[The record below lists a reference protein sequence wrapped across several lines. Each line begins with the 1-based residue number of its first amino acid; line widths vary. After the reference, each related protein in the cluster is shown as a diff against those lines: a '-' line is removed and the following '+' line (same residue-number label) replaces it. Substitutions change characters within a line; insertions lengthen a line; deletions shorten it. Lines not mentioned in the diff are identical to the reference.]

1 MKNKTAL
8 FAAVLAAAM
17 VVSASE
23 TTSSMAVA
31 AANAWASANAQAF
44 APSGSAA
51 EAIAERDPDGSLLWW
66 VVPFS
71 GGGAVVVAPDTRIE
85 PVIAALPS
93 YGGPLPEKHPLRV
106 LLTFDLQNRLKLVK
120 GVQEAS
126 AGRRLKSSG
135 GSADSPN
142 ADVVQSAAEAKAKW
156 GELVPT
162 GPVRLKANPTY
173 PLPITGAANP
183 AYVIGMCPGFE
194 YGGVLTHW
202 NQSYSPYSSEPDGNC
217 YNYYTPRHAVCG
229 CVATAGAA
237 VMQFFGN
244 TGPTFN
250 VTNICTW
257 GDPMITPGY
266 YYAAPFTMVGATN
279 AYDWSILPVSMGG
292 QGDFDGGALTKE
304 QVELLGRATYDMG
317 VGVSMAWAM
326 DGMESGAVTADLAAA
341 FRRYYGFK
349 DARGVFVGVPPED
362 DEYYEAAS
370 PAYIDSYG
378 VYNDRLLY
386 AQLRNNIPVP
396 LGIRTKDLES
406 GHAVV
411 AVGYGRDFLGTS
423 YTRVFMGWAG
433 SSDAWYCLPAIDSF
447 RVVNQ
452 YITMIGKDDRKTM
465 PVVGRVVN
473 ESGEGAAFAE
483 IDVGGVTNVFTDA
496 NGYWATR
503 IDESGL
509 SLSAEQV
516 VMYEFVS
523 TNSCPAEDEEVVAAI
538 DEAVNAFNEES
549 GGEDVMEMGP
559 LPARVGGETIDD
571 AYVER
576 FSVFSEEVT
585 EDLEDGSQT
594 NYVILVTNFTVL
606 ARVYT
611 LPVKCMASGET
622 VDVPVGAMA
631 FDEGTYY
638 YNDTENNELMSKAL
652 ANSIPDEVNFTVPDD
667 SALVA
672 WSGATDPDVAAA
684 AAAEDGKMMF
694 FLSGDPETDEYKAI
708 LAYIQ
713 ADAAGFGEKYV
724 LVLIDPS
731 SDPYNLADGNP
742 SFGVFDP
749 TIFNSQAPNRWAF
762 YNGRLSYFDAS
773 DGVTD
778 EDVQRVLDE
787 GEARYAKLHDDIRV
801 TVVSDNCNF
810 VNSMLAPEPTPEEEA
825 AMANVAAIW
834 GDGIPDDAEGF
845 SADAKDWLGN
855 DIVGQGV
862 FTNAFVDGQ
871 GVTFT
876 APPAVTNNNIVWVP
890 VGWRLSDLEEEEEL
904 LELYDFWKNG
914 SEDDWNAAFEEFE
927 DFLPKPEEFSPSD
940 FGFLWIENDSAD
952 PDSAPVLMASGDDL
966 KLTWL
971 WEPREVYI
979 SAEAVNGTVAPG
991 SGWYAFSV
999 DEGDKV
1005 EFTASTDITGAAFV
1019 GWKGAPEDVDAGSSA
1034 IQVQPDG
1041 PLSLVAN
1048 FSTDKNF
1055 YSLSFVDDP
1064 ATVSGET
1071 IVTWN
1076 GATQNMTGNRISKRP
1091 GYVVASNATESV
1103 EVDGKTLICAGWTAT
1118 GSAPA
1123 HGTGN
1128 VCEFPFT
1135 ESTEITWLWREAG
1148 WVDPYDDAAITFTVD
1163 AGEGAP
1169 EGDASPSAGTYV
1181 NMYTNGETIVCTSV
1195 PGITNTV
1202 DSIAVVCAGW
1212 TLTDNLS
1219 GDEVA
1224 SGSGSE
1230 AEITFE
1236 KDVDWTL
1243 SWLWQTNELVHI
1255 VVNVDRGTASAPD
1268 DYYPVGSTVEVVVT
1282 GQKAVVFD
1290 HWSGDTNGCVFA
1302 GYDSVEGYTIKIP
1315 ADSDRV
1321 INAYLGPARGLAN
1334 LSICSVYTNGANGA
1348 ACELGSPDPG
1358 YVVERELA
1366 TGGTLNLVMN
1376 DYAETNI
1383 VGDVTNIWVCS
1394 GWKLFNVQTN
1404 LLADDEHLLAEGDGP
1419 VASFQFSCDSTLV
1432 WIWKAPGPAERPRS
1446 PLPDTLEGPDGAAPI
1461 TVGPGSAVAK
1471 IANTAYGWWYGL
1483 YSKVSL
1489 TDPEEDWTLVPG
1501 KAAVAE
1507 DDNVLITLEVQ
1518 WDPAEPAK
1526 FFKVIVTED
1535 DPR

>member
-1 MKNKTAL
+1 MKNKIAL

-44 APSGSAA
+44 APSGSAS
-51 EAIAERDPDGSLLWW
+51 EAIAERDADGSLLWW

-71 GGGAVVVAPDTRIE
+71 DGGAVIVAPDTRIE

-93 YGGPLPEKHPLRV
+93 YGGSLPANHPLRAM
-106 LLTFDLQNRLKLVK
+106 LTCDLQNRLNLVK

-126 AGRRLKSSG
+126 TGRRLKNGG
-135 GSADSPN
+135 GSAAAQNS
-142 ADVVQSAAEAKAKW
+142 ADVVQAAAEAKAKW
-156 GELVPT
+156 ANLVPS
-162 GPVRLKANPTY
+162 GPVRLKASA
-173 PLPITGAANP
+173 IMGARNP
-183 AYVIGMCPGFE
+183 AYVLGLCPGFE

-202 NQSYSPYSSEPDGNC
+202 NQSDSPYSTELDGNC

-250 VTNICTW
+250 ATNICTW
-257 GDPMITPGY
+257 GDPMMIPNS
-266 YYAAPFTMVGATN
+266 YAAPFTMIGATN
-279 AYDWSILPVSMGG
+279 AYDWSILPVELGG
-292 QGDFDGGALTKE
+292 KAKFDDGALTKE

-326 DGMESGAVTADLAAA
+326 DGMESGAITADLSAA

-349 DARGVFVGVPPED
+349 DARGVFVGVPPEE

-370 PAYIDSYG
+370 RAYIGAYG

-396 LGIRTKDLES
+396 LGIRTKDLQS

-411 AVGYGRDFLGTS
+411 AVGYGRDYLGTS
-423 YTRVFMGWAG
+423 YTRVFMGWGG

-452 YITMIGKDDRKTM
+452 YITMIGKDDRKTV

-473 ESGEGAAFAE
+473 ESGEGAAFVE
-483 IDVGGVTNVFTDA
+483 IDVGGVTNVTTDA
-496 NGYWATR
+496 NGFWATR
-503 IDESGL
+503 VDESGF
-509 SLSAEQV
+509 SLSDEPTV
-516 VMYEFVS
+516 IYEVVS
-523 TNSCPAEDEEVVAAI
+523 TNSCLAEDEAAVAAI

-549 GGEDVMEMGP
+549 GGEEYIEMGP
-559 LPARVGGETIDD
+559 LPARVGGQAIDD

-576 FSVFSEEVT
+576 LSVFSEEVT
-585 EDLEDGSQT
+585 EDLEEGGQV
-594 NYVILVTNFTVL
+594 NYVVLVTNFTVL
-606 ARVYT
+606 ARSYT
-611 LPVKCMASGET
+611 VPVRCLATGDS

-631 FDEGTYY
+631 FDEGTSY

-652 ANSIPDEVNFTVPDD
+652 AYSIPDEVNFTVPDGA
-667 SALVA
+667 ALV
-672 WSGATDPDVAAA
+672 SHPGTENPDTLAAKA
-684 AAAEDGKMMF
+684 DAEGKKMF
-694 FLSGDPETDEYKAI
+694 LLSGDPSTDEFKAI
-708 LAYIQ
+708 IAYLETKLP
-713 ADAAGFGEKYV
+713 DFNDEYV
-724 LVLIDPS
+724 LYIIDPIADS
-731 SDPYNLADGNP
+731 YGLKDGNP
-742 SFGVFDP
+742 SFGVFDGAL
-749 TIFNSQAPNRWAF
+749 FNSQAPNRWAF

-801 TVVSDNCNF
+801 TVVSDNCNL
-810 VNSMLAPEPTPEEEA
+810 VNSMLALEPTPEEEA

-834 GDGIPDDAEGF
+834 GDGIPDDVEGF
-845 SADAKDWLGN
+845 GADAKDWLGN

-904 LELYDFWKNG
+904 LDLYDFWKNG

-979 SAEAVNGTVAPG
+979 RAEAVNGTVSPE

-1019 GWKGAPEDVDAGSSA
+1019 GWTGAPEDADAGSLS
-1034 IQVQPDG
+1034 IQVQPDE
-1041 PLSLVAN
+1041 PQALVAN
-1048 FSTDKNF
+1048 FSTDKKF
-1055 YSLSFVDDP
+1055 YSLSFVNDP
-1064 ATVSGET
+1064 DSASSTTV
-1071 IVTWN
+1071 VTWN
-1076 GATQNMTGNRISKRP
+1076 GAVQNRTGNRMSKRP
-1091 GYVVASNATESV
+1091 GYVVVSNTTASV
-1103 EVDGKTLICAGWTAT
+1103 KIDGKTLICAGWTAT

-1135 ESTEITWLWREAG
+1135 ENTEITWLWREAG
-1148 WVDPYDDAAITFTVD
+1148 WVDPYDDAAITFIVD

-1169 EGDASPSAGTYV
+1169 DGEASPAAGTYV
-1181 NMYTNGETIVCTSV
+1181 NAYTNGETIICSAV

-1202 DSIAVVCAGW
+1202 DSIAVVCVGW

-1219 GDEVA
+1219 GSEVA

-1236 KDVDWTL
+1236 KNADWTL
-1243 SWLWQTNELVHI
+1243 SWSWETNELVHI

-1290 HWSGDTNGCVFA
+1290 HWSGDTNGCAFA
-1302 GYDSVEGYTIKIP
+1302 GCDSVEGYTIKIP

-1321 INAYLGPARGLAN
+1321 INASFGPARGLAK
-1334 LSICSVYTNGANGA
+1334 LTICSVYTNGADGVV
-1348 ACELGSPDPG
+1348 CTLGSPDPG
-1358 YVVERELA
+1358 YVEGKELA

-1376 DYAETNI
+1376 DAVNTNI
-1383 VGDVTNIWVCS
+1383 VGSVTNIWVCS

-1404 LLADDEHLLAEGDGP
+1404 LLAGDEHLIAEGDGAT
-1419 VASFQFSCDSTLV
+1419 ASFTFSCDSTLV
-1432 WIWKAPGPAERPRS
+1432 WTWTAPESARPRS
-1446 PLPDTLEGPDGAAPI
+1446 PLPDTLEGPGGAAPI

-1471 IANTAYGWWYGL
+1471 VANTAYGWWYGL

-1489 TDPEEDWTLVPG
+1489 TDPEEEWALVPG
-1501 KAAVAE
+1501 QAAVAE
-1507 DDNVLITLEVQ
+1507 DDNELITLEVQ